1 MAQEHEQKPQ
11 EQEPQIVRKSMWPS
25 GSVPKNRQNY
35 AAAGVFILLMLTI
48 FFSGAGNPTPRPTNA
63 PIDHPP
69 LANTSIETYR
79 QQLKEQETYL
89 KLEQDK
95 LKRASTN
102 WPGLNQQ
109 SEQGYRI
116 PGQPVMVNGQPYYPS
131 QQQQE
136 QPAPV
141 DLVEQERKKRDY
153 QSLFASNVA
162 LSYRKTKEAT
172 APVEVPPT
180 TGGKGKPEA
189 TNQPATTADASRG
202 GHKLFEGTLIE
213 GALTNRLQGQFA
225 GPVNV
230 QVTTDVYSRDGQ
242 SLLIPRG
249 TRVLGEAKQV
259 QDTDQQRLAVVFH
272 RLIMPDGF
280 SVSLDET
287 MGLDQA
293 GASAL
298 KDKVNHHYLATFG
311 TSIAYGL
318 LAGFSQWGTQ
328 GVYSGDGVDM
338 YRQGVA
344 TSMGR
349 NGQQSMQ
356 RQLNRLPD
364 IEIREGHRVKIVLNK
379 DLTLPAYKDHQPIDG
394 V

>member
-1 MAQEHEQKPQ
+1 MAQEQQPQ
-11 EQEPQIVRKSMWPS
+11 EQEPQIIRKSRWPN
-25 GSVPKNRQNY
+25 GSVPKNTQTY
-35 AAAGVFILLMLTI
+35 AIIGVAALLLGTI

-79 QQLKEQETYL
+79 MQLKEQEAYL

-102 WPGLNQQ
+102 WQGLNQQ

-116 PGQPVMVNGQPYYPS
+116 PGQPIVANGQAYYPT
-131 QQQQE
+131 QQQE
-136 QPAPV
+136 QQAPV
-141 DLVEQERKKRDY
+141 DVIEQERKKRDY

-379 DLTLPAYKDHQPIDG
+379 DLTIPAYKDHQE
-394 V
+394 VAQ

>member
-1 MAQEHEQKPQ
+1 MAQEQQPQ
-11 EQEPQIVRKSMWPS
+11 EQEPQIIRKSRWPN
-25 GSVPKNRQNY
+25 GSVPKNTQTY
-35 AAAGVFILLMLTI
+35 AIIGVAALLLAMI
-48 FFSGAGNPTPRPTNA
+48 FFTGAGQPTSRPTNA
-63 PIDHPP
+63 PVDHPP
-69 LANTSIETYR
+69 LANTSIEQYR
-79 QQLKEQETYL
+79 MQLKEQEAYL

-102 WPGLNQQ
+102 WQGLNQQ

-116 PGQPVMVNGQPYYPS
+116 PGQAVMVNGQPYYPS

-141 DLVEQERKKRDY
+141 DVVEQERKKREY

-162 LSYRKTKEAT
+162 LSYRPKAKENT
-172 APVEVPPT
+172 APAAISPT
-180 TGGKGKPEA
+180 FGGQGKQEA
-189 TNQPATTADASRG
+189 SNQPATKVEVSRG

-213 GALTNRLQGQFA
+213 GTLTNRLQGQFA

-344 TSMGR
+344 TSLGR

-379 DLTLPAYKDHQPIDG
+379 DLTIPAYKDHQPIDG

>member
-1 MAQEHEQKPQ
+1 MAQEQQPQ
-11 EQEPQIVRKSMWPS
+11 EQEPQIIRKSRWPN
-25 GSVPKNRQNY
+25 GSVPKNTQTY
-35 AAAGVFILLMLTI
+35 AIIGVAALLLGTI

-79 QQLKEQETYL
+79 QQLKEQEAYL

-102 WPGLNQQ
+102 WQGLNQQ
-109 SEQGYRI
+109 SEGYRI
-116 PGQPVMVNGQPYYPS
+116 PGQAVMVNGQPYYPS

-141 DLVEQERKKRDY
+141 DVVEQERKKRDY

-162 LSYRKTKEAT
+162 LSYRKAKEAT

-189 TNQPATTADASRG
+189 TNHPATTADVSRG

-213 GALTNRLQGQFA
+213 GTLTNRLQGQFA

-230 QVTTDVYSRDGQ
+230 QVTTDVYSRDSQ

-259 QDTDQQRLAVVFH
+259 QDTEQQRLAVVFH
-272 RLIMPDGF
+272 RLIMPDGY

-344 TSMGR
+344 TSLGR

-379 DLTLPAYKDHQPIDG
+379 DLTLPAYKDHQE
-394 V
+394 VAQ